1 MEAMGIIFS
10 NIYDSKMGN
19 LTWERTSGSIPFGGR
34 YRQIDFVLSN
44 MSNSG
49 IRNIGIITKYNYQS
63 LMDHLANCEDWDL
76 HLGENV
82 RFLPPYATGHTG
94 AYRGKLEALQT
105 ALPVLER
112 SDAEYVILSD
122 TTVLCAIDFAEVVD
136 AHVASGCDL
145 TVVAKAGRADG
156 RRTQT
161 LALKVDESG
170 KVVDLAVDYCAPKD
184 YLSGMSMFVI
194 ERKKLLNVIQELVP
208 HGKCYFERDFV
219 LPQYNEGKLS
229 VNVYSFQNIA
239 LFNESLQEF
248 YKNNLKLL
256 DQDVRHSLFRTNL
269 PIYTK
274 VRDSVPTLFGEH
286 GQASDCLVADI
297 RRTGRNQTVFND
309 LVKDDVTEEL
319 VVAVNAV
326 LFFHDTAISCQNL
339 RVRLR
344 HFLGKFV
351 ILGRKLRR
359 TGILV
364 RLKHDFLKHV
374 VRHDLTA
381 SGEELDVKLCLRH
394 ERSSLCAVYQPAVD
408 FIDILALRRADII
421 PH

>member
-10 NIYDSKMGN
+10 NIYDSKMGD

-112 SDAEYVILSD
+112 SDTEYVILSD
-122 TTVLCAIDFAEVVD
+122 TTVLCAIDFSKVVD

-145 TVVAKAGRADG
+145 TVVAKAGKADG
-156 RRTQT
+156 KHTQT
-161 LALKVDESG
+161 LAVKVDENG
-170 KVVDLAVDYCAPKD
+170 KVVDLAVDYCAPAD
-184 YLSGMSMFVI
+184 YLTGMSMFVI
-194 ERKKLLNVIQELVP
+194 ERKKLLNIIHELVP

-239 LFNESLQEF
+239 LFNESLQQ
-248 YKNNLKLL
+248 YYTNNLSLL
-256 DQDVRHSLFRTNL
+256 DQEVRHSLFQTSL

-286 GQASDCLVADI
+286 GQASDCHIFGKANHSVI
-297 RRTGRNQTVFND
+297 FREVD
-309 LVKDDVTEEL
+309 LDEDTEVESS
-319 VVAVNAV
+319 V
-326 LFFHDTAISCQNL
+326 LMQGSKVGARSKL
-339 RVRLR
+339 RY
-344 HFLGKFV
+344 V
-351 ILGRKLRR
+351 ILDKNVTVKPDTKLQG
-359 TGILV
+359 TPEHPLYISKGV
-364 RLKHDFLKHV
+364 TV
-374 VRHDLTA
+374 
-381 SGEELDVKLCLRH
+381 
-394 ERSSLCAVYQPAVD
+394 
-408 FIDILALRRADII
+408 
-421 PH
+421 